1 MRDKKRNLRNENII
15 YKHSE
20 DTIEKA
26 KQECRGSITFGY
38 CSLFC
43 LALIIA
49 TIVSTVYSFISSHDI
64 YKFTVYIV
72 ILIPVIALY
81 IFCTQKIRKHIAIEK
96 EIAEASE
103 EESEFFVINCIKTSA
118 IYRVGTPL
126 GTGNG
131 NVEGFY
137 IMSENGEKYVF
148 ICLPHL
154 DFKKYS
160 ESTTDLLGT
169 LYVRKY
175 KGTNLLCEI
184 RKSL

>member
-1 MRDKKRNLRNENII
+1 M
-15 YKHSE
+15 
-20 DTIEKA
+20 
-26 KQECRGSITFGY
+26 
-38 CSLFC
+38 
-43 LALIIA
+43 
-49 TIVSTVYSFISSHDI
+49 
-64 YKFTVYIV
+64 
-72 ILIPVIALY
+72 LIPVIALY
-81 IFCTQKIRKHIAIEK
+81 IFCTQKIRKHLAIEK
-96 EIAEASE
+96 EIAKASE

-126 GTGNG
+126 GIESSN

-137 IMSENGEKYVF
+137 ITAENGEKYVF

-160 ESTTDLLGT
+160 ESTPDLLGT

-184 RKSL
+184 RKSI

>member
-1 MRDKKRNLRNENII
+1 MM
-15 YKHSE
+15 YKHNE
-20 DTIEKA
+20 DTLKKA
-26 KQECRGSITFGY
+26 KQECRGSIMFGFG
-38 CSLFC
+38 SLFC

-49 TIVSTVYSFISSHDI
+49 TIISTVYGFINSHDI
-64 YKFTVYIV
+64 YKFIVYIV

-103 EESEFFVINCIKTSA
+103 EETEFFVINCIKTSA

-126 GTGNG
+126 GIESSN

-137 IMSENGEKYVF
+137 ITTENGENYVF

-160 ESTTDLLGT
+160 ESTPDLLGT